1 MITAKKYNI
10 SEKESWDQFVESSK
24 NGTFL
29 FKRDFM
35 DYHSERYDD
44 SSLMIYKDSKL
55 IGLFPCNIDE
65 NIIHSHQGLTYGGI
79 IVDNE
84 IKFAHFLEIFNT
96 ILKYFFDIGYIKILI
111 KQIPKIYIS
120 GFNDE
125 IDYFS
130 YVSDGKLYRKDMI
143 SVIDLQKKFKIS
155 NDRIQ
160 GYKRG
165 LKNKLKFLEVDMLDD
180 FWKKILIP
188 TLSSK
193 HSVSPVHTLKEISL
207 LKNNFKRNIRQ
218 FNVYHND
225 KIVAGTTIFQTKN
238 VIHVQYIG
246 SDLNKNRLGSI
257 DFLFYN
263 LITDTFSEFNFFD
276 FGTSNESNG
285 KKINSG
291 LLYWKEGY
299 GARTHT
305 QDFYE
310 ILTSSFN
317 KLNDLFIN
325 PK

>member
-1 MITAKKYNI
+1 MISIKKYNK
-10 SEKESWDQFVESSK
+10 SDKESWDQFVESSK
-24 NGTFL
+24 NATFL

-35 DYHSERYDD
+35 DYHSHKYDD

-55 IGLFPCNIDE
+55 IGLFPSNIDE

-84 IKFAHFLEIFNT
+84 LKFAHFFQIFYN
-96 ILKYFFDIGYIKILI
+96 ILKYFFESGYIKVLI
-111 KQIPKIYIS
+111 KQIPKIYNS

-130 YVSDGKLYRKDMI
+130 FVSDGKLYRKDII

-165 LKNKLKFLEVDMLDD
+165 LRNKLKFLEVDKLDD

-246 SDLNKNRLGSI
+246 SDLNKNHLGSI

-310 ILTSSFN
+310 ILTSNFN
-317 KLNDLFIN
+317 KLNDLFIS

>member
-1 MITAKKYNI
+1 M
-10 SEKESWDQFVESSK
+10 
-24 NGTFL
+24 
-29 FKRDFM
+29 
-35 DYHSERYDD
+35 
-44 SSLMIYKDSKL
+44 
-55 IGLFPCNIDE
+55 
-65 NIIHSHQGLTYGGI
+65 
-79 IVDNE
+79 
-84 IKFAHFLEIFNT
+84 
-96 ILKYFFDIGYIKILI
+96 I

-310 ILTSSFN
+310 ILTSNFN

>member
-1 MITAKKYNI
+1 MI
-10 SEKESWDQFVESSK
+10 
-24 NGTFL
+24 
-29 FKRDFM
+29 
-35 DYHSERYDD
+35 
-44 SSLMIYKDSKL
+44 
-55 IGLFPCNIDE
+55 
-65 NIIHSHQGLTYGGI
+65 LT
-79 IVDNE
+79 
-84 IKFAHFLEIFNT
+84 
-96 ILKYFFDIGYIKILI
+96 
-111 KQIPKIYIS
+111 
-120 GFNDE
+120 
-125 IDYFS
+125 
-130 YVSDGKLYRKDMI
+130 LYRKHT
-143 SVIDLQKKFKIS
+143 
-155 NDRIQ
+155 
-160 GYKRG
+160 
-165 LKNKLKFLEVDMLDD
+165 NKLKFLEVDKLDD

-207 LKNNFKRNIRQ
+207 LKNNFKGNIRQ

-246 SDLNKNRLGSI
+246 SDLNKNHLGSI

-310 ILTSSFN
+310 ILTSNFN
-317 KLNDLFIN
+317 TLNDLFIN